1 MSFNQAVLHIIAK
14 QRLIQRSQLSATKY
28 QPSGGR
34 KRRAAPPLEGTRPQ
48 RAICAP
54 QRNNAGDEA
63 HQTGGATVNRGRR
76 PALGHSP
83 AVPNL
88 KSLGRYAERQ
98 KGETKRGGDGNRAD
112 LRIRGQGRRR
122 GTGAPCTCAGPLTAA
137 FPSSQ
142 GAPSPPSQ

>member
-1 MSFNQAVLHIIAK
+1 MSFNQGVLHIIAK

-63 HQTGGATVNRGRR
+63 ADDESHQTGGATVNRGRR

-98 KGETKRGGDGNRAD
+98 KGRPRGEGRGGEGMETVLTCGFEDKVGDEEQER
-112 LRIRGQGRRR
+112 LVH
-122 GTGAPCTCAGPLTAA
+122 APGH
-137 FPSSQ
+137 
-142 GAPSPPSQ
+142 